1 MTRDDLPVDGIQA
14 DRANANLGAA
24 HAGRWF
30 GQLLYPQ
37 QVRRA
42 VPVIAKRTHRA
53 EILAIEAIRAPVHR
67 FGPPCRV
74 ALAQRGIQSS
84 TTSVDLSHGDITR
97 FAVGE
102 TENMR
107 CHVSRP
113 IS

>member
-30 GQLLYPQ
+30 EQLLYPQ
-37 QVRRA
+37 HVRWA
-42 VPVIAKRTHRA
+42 VPIVAERAHRA
-53 EILAIEAIRAPVHR
+53 EILAIAAIHTPAHR

-74 ALAQRGIQSS
+74 ALAQRGIRSS
-84 TTSVDLSHGDITR
+84 TTSVELSRGDITR

-107 CHVSRP
+107 CYDR
-113 IS
+113 